1 MTTKSPSVGATT
13 ILGTLVPFAKAHV
26 GIDEGALGLVLLCL
40 GPGSITTLPMA
51 GALAARF
58 GCRQVVIGSAVPLC
72 LTPPLLATAATPVAL
87 AVGLFVFGAA
97 LGAIDVTMNIQ
108 AIIVERRSGRS
119 MMSSFHGLFS
129 VGSIAGPSCMVS
141 QGAKRNLG
149 TEPLSRTEPAAPNN
163 RRRHAAEAG
172 DFRLKPGL
180 HRTRNRKFESV
191 SLQRRVCKLSVPR
204 AMRLRWRNQIHC
216 TRLGEVRI
224 QFPPAVS
231 LRTLGSSTP
240 ATPTI
245 PCRPQLKS
253 RASKSIICK
262 HGPGRA
268 APAQGAS
275 ARAAPSARRRRYSTR
290 FPIRWHR
297 PREFDGGLDALLVDL
312 AVANSNNT
320 NLAAAKQF
328 RKEGLKW
335 RITGGPHLNGA
346 SDRNRRQSCHPTQG
360 IRTTGPA
367 REGQAFRG
375 NFDRP
380 PAPSTAGAIF
390 PRQRDVEFES
400 GFLQRRVMRTF

>member
-1 MTTKSPSVGATT
+1 MGISCKSSEAYGRQQISTRIVFFVAGFGLASWAP
-13 ILGTLVPFAKAHV
+13 LVPFAKAHV

-40 GPGSITTLPMA
+40 GAGSITTLPMA

-72 LTPPLLATAATPVAL
+72 LTLPLLATAATPVAL

-191 SLQRRVCKLSVPR
+191 SLQRRVCCEPDPLDQGAELQLADHRMPDS
-204 AMRLRWRNQIHC
+204 HSC
-216 TRLGEVRI
+216 TRL
-224 QFPPAVS
+224 
-231 LRTLGSSTP
+231 L
-240 ATPTI
+240 
-245 PCRPQLKS
+245 
-253 RASKSIICK
+253 
-262 HGPGRA
+262 
-268 APAQGAS
+268 AP
-275 ARAAPSARRRRYSTR
+275 
-290 FPIRWHR
+290 
-297 PREFDGGLDALLVDL
+297 L
-312 AVANSNNT
+312 
-320 NLAAAKQF
+320 
-328 RKEGLKW
+328 
-335 RITGGPHLNGA
+335 
-346 SDRNRRQSCHPTQG
+346 
-360 IRTTGPA
+360 
-367 REGQAFRG
+367 
-375 NFDRP
+375 
-380 PAPSTAGAIF
+380 
-390 PRQRDVEFES
+390 
-400 GFLQRRVMRTF
+400 